1 MKYKHTNL
9 LLSVVICLSVIT
21 VTFAQKEV
29 NSKSDKKTDRETIS
43 IGGKEHDAEI
53 VGVKIGMDV
62 PTALEAVFVN
72 ANRQSGQEK
81 PDSKRNEGKD
91 KKDIRVIYKN
101 LPQGEL
107 QIVFADGKFVKE
119 VALTY
124 AKPPNIDDLRLP
136 YTGFIGDDVV
146 INANRPDIAINASEV
161 ANTNRERG
169 ESFDGTRFDDRYSV
183 GFTDIQRVQR
193 TWWRDEKTADG
204 YSVRVQFFS
213 PNKLKNAGA
222 KFVVT
227 AVQKLLIIT
236 PGDQAKFAKAFSL
249 SEK

>member
-1 MKYKHTNL
+1 MKKISIL
-9 LLSVVICLSVIT
+9 LL
-21 VTFAQKEV
+21 FAFCFINVSQLTAQ
-29 NSKSDKKTDRETIS
+29 STSDKTKKEEKSKKGETTS

-62 PTALEAVFVN
+62 PTALETVFVN
-72 ANRQSGQEK
+72 ANRQPGQEK

-91 KKDIRVIYKN
+91 KKDIRILYKN

-119 VALTY
+119 VVLKY
-124 AKPPNIDDLRLP
+124 AKPPTIDDLRLP

-146 INANRPDIAINASEV
+146 INANRPDVAINATEV
-161 ANTNRERG
+161 GNTNRERG
-169 ESFDGTRFDDRYSV
+169 ESFDGTRFDDRYSI

-193 TWWRDEKTADG
+193 TWWRDEKTTAG
-204 YSVRVQFFS
+204 YSIRVQFFS
-213 PNKLKNAGA
+213 ANKLKDAGA

-227 AVQKLLIIT
+227 AVQKLLSVT
-236 PGDQAKFAKAFSL
+236 PGDQAKFANVFFL